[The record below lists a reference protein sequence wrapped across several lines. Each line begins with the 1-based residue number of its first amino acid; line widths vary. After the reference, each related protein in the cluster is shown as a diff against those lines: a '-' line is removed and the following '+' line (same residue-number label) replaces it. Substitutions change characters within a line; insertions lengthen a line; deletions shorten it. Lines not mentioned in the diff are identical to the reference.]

1 MICATEHIQK
11 LICRVLTV
19 IKYNFRSYMNKQK
32 HYIDILKVLFL
43 ILVFNLTLVSAQQF
57 QENFNLE
64 QSRFDSDLQYG
75 ELSILNNTD
84 GIILNFVGDG
94 AIPAM
99 IVMYRFFD
107 YIKNNV
113 SNMGFNLYN
122 QESAQYAAE
131 VAIKLPQNSNLMK
144 KMITA
149 ETPIPKGELLSISL
163 SELNKILAPFSGRPD
178 ELRQALYLIY
188 DDRNKVKA
196 DQIQN
201 N

>member
-1 MICATEHIQK
+1 
-11 LICRVLTV
+11 
-19 IKYNFRSYMNKQK
+19 MNKQK
-32 HYIDILKVLFL
+32 HYIYLLKVLFP

-75 ELSILNNTD
+75 ELSILNSAD
-84 GIILNFVGDG
+84 GIVLNFIGDG
-94 AIPAM
+94 AMPAM
-99 IVMYRFFD
+99 IVMSRFFD
-107 YIKNNV
+107 YIKNNG
-113 SNMGFNLYN
+113 SNMELNIYN
-122 QESAQYAAE
+122 QESAQYVAE

-188 DDRNKVKA
+188 NDRNRVKS

>member
-1 MICATEHIQK
+1 
-11 LICRVLTV
+11 
-19 IKYNFRSYMNKQK
+19 MNKQK
-32 HYIDILKVLFL
+32 HYIYLLKVLFP

-75 ELSILNNTD
+75 ELSILNNAD

-107 YIKNNV
+107 YIKNNG
-113 SNMGFNLYN
+113 SNMEFNLYN

>member
-1 MICATEHIQK
+1 
-11 LICRVLTV
+11 
-19 IKYNFRSYMNKQK
+19 MNKQK
-32 HYIDILKVLFL
+32 HYIYLLKVLFP

-75 ELSILNNTD
+75 ELSILNSAD
-84 GIILNFVGDG
+84 GIVLNFIGDG
-94 AIPAM
+94 AMPAM
-99 IVMYRFFD
+99 IVMSRFFD
-107 YIKNNV
+107 YIKNNG
-113 SNMGFNLYN
+113 SNMEFNIYN
-122 QESAQYAAE
+122 KESAQYAAE

-163 SELNKILAPFSGRPD
+163 SELNKILTPFSGRPD

-188 DDRNKVKA
+188 NDRNRVKS
-196 DQIQN
+196 DKIQN

>member
-1 MICATEHIQK
+1 
-11 LICRVLTV
+11 
-19 IKYNFRSYMNKQK
+19 MNKQK
-32 HYIDILKVLFL
+32 HYIYLLKVLFP

-57 QENFNLE
+57 QEFILE

-75 ELSILNNTD
+75 ELSILNSAD
-84 GIILNFVGDG
+84 GIVLNFIGDG
-94 AIPAM
+94 AMPAM
-99 IVMYRFFD
+99 IVMSRFFD
-107 YIKNNV
+107 YIKNNG
-113 SNMGFNLYN
+113 SNMELNIYN

-131 VAIKLPQNSNLMK
+131 VTIKLPQNSNLMK

-163 SELNKILAPFSGRPD
+163 SELNKILTPFSGRPD

-188 DDRNKVKA
+188 NDRNRVKS
-196 DQIQN
+196 DKIQN

>member
-1 MICATEHIQK
+1 MI
-11 LICRVLTV
+11 
-19 IKYNFRSYMNKQK
+19 KQK
-32 HYIDILKVLFL
+32 HYINLLKVLFP

-75 ELSILNNTD
+75 ELSILNSAD

-99 IVMYRFFD
+99 IVISRFFD
-107 YIKNNV
+107 YIKNNG
-113 SNMGFNLYN
+113 SNMELNIYN
-122 QESAQYAAE
+122 QESAQYVAE

-163 SELNKILAPFSGRPD
+163 SELNKILVPFSGRPD

-188 DDRNKVKA
+188 NDRNRVKA

>member
-1 MICATEHIQK
+1 MKKQNHFINAITI
-11 LICRVLTV
+11 LI
-19 IKYNFRSYMNKQK
+19 FQ
-32 HYIDILKVLFL
+32 
-43 ILVFNLTLVSAQQF
+43 LTLLSAQNNISLK
-57 QENFNLE
+57 E
-64 QSRFDSDLQYG
+64 SSFDLDLKYG
-75 ELSILNNTD
+75 ELSISDNSD
-84 GIILNFVGDG
+84 DIILNFVGDG

>member
-1 MICATEHIQK
+1 MI
-11 LICRVLTV
+11 
-19 IKYNFRSYMNKQK
+19 KQK
-32 HYIDILKVLFL
+32 HYINLLKVLFP
-43 ILVFNLTLVSAQQF
+43 ILLFNLTLVSAQQF

-75 ELSILNNTD
+75 ELSILNSAD

-99 IVMYRFFD
+99 IVISRFFD
-107 YIKNNV
+107 YIKNNG
-113 SNMGFNLYN
+113 SNMELNIYNL
-122 QESAQYAAE
+122 ESAQYVAE

-163 SELNKILAPFSGRPD
+163 SELNNILVPFSGRPD

-188 DDRNKVKA
+188 NDRNRVKA

>member
-1 MICATEHIQK
+1 ME
-11 LICRVLTV
+11 
-19 IKYNFRSYMNKQK
+19 
-32 HYIDILKVLFL
+32 
-43 ILVFNLTLVSAQQF
+43 
-57 QENFNLE
+57 
-64 QSRFDSDLQYG
+64 
-75 ELSILNNTD
+75 
-84 GIILNFVGDG
+84 
-94 AIPAM
+94 
-99 IVMYRFFD
+99 
-107 YIKNNV
+107 
-113 SNMGFNLYN
+113 FNLYN

>member
-1 MICATEHIQK
+1 
-11 LICRVLTV
+11 
-19 IKYNFRSYMNKQK
+19 MNKQK
-32 HYIDILKVLFL
+32 HYIYLLKVLFP

-75 ELSILNNTD
+75 ELSILNSAD

-99 IVMYRFFD
+99 IVISRFFD
-107 YIKNNV
+107 YIKNNG
-113 SNMGFNLYN
+113 SNMELNIYN
-122 QESAQYAAE
+122 QESAQYVAE

-163 SELNKILAPFSGRPD
+163 SELNNILVPFSGRPD

-188 DDRNKVKA
+188 NDRNRVKA